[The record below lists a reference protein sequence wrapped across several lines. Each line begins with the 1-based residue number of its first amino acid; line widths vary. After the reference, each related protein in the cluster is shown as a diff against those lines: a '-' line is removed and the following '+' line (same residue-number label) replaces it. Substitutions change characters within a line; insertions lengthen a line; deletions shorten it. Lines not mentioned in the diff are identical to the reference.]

1 MTEFMMLAA
10 AVAVGYFIAG
20 VVVIAIM
27 MNSFVMKMLMKWS
40 YNVTMKAMKE
50 LEEEEFE
57 NALKEENEA

>member
-20 VVVIAIM
+20 VIVIAIM

-50 LEEEEFE
+50 LEEEEIE
-57 NALKEENEA
+57 NALKENEA

>member
-40 YNVTMKAMKE
+40 YNITMKAMKE

-57 NALKEENEA
+57 NALKENEA